1 MVNTMKN
8 IEKMHLEG
16 RMHLVSLVINV
27 NKDRL
32 YTEMARC
39 TGNKIDPHTHTH
51 HLLKY
56 FENYTLNNTTIKL
69 YFPSYDF

>member
-39 TGNKIDPHTHTH
+39 TGNKIDPHTHTPPTEI
-51 HLLKY
+51 
-56 FENYTLNNTTIKL
+56 F
-69 YFPSYDF
+69 